1 MEVFLQLIQL
11 FVKRKKGWIFF
22 RNCAMIKGRKEKG
35 EVMEYRIIR
44 SSRRTMALQIEKNG
58 DLVVRAP
65 YCVTDARIASFV
77 SEHTDWVEKQ
87 RARIAAR
94 TLLPLSL
101 DEIKSLRARAEIEL
115 PRRTAYWAERM
126 GVDYTRVTITSAE
139 KRFGSCN
146 SRGGIAYSYRLMQF
160 PEAVIDYV
168 VVHELAH
175 RKEMNHSA
183 RFYAVIEQQ
192 LPDYKER
199 IKLMKSTPRAM

>member
-1 MEVFLQLIQL
+1 M
-11 FVKRKKGWIFF
+11 
-22 RNCAMIKGRKEKG
+22 
-35 EVMEYRIIR
+35 
-44 SSRRTMALQIEKNG
+44 
-58 DLVVRAP
+58 VRAP
-65 YCVTDARIASFV
+65 CHTANARIEAFV
-77 SEHTDWVEKQ
+77 SGHVDWIEKQ
-87 RARIAAR
+87 RDRLAAR
-94 TLLPLSL
+94 ALPPLT
-101 DEIKSLRARAEIEL
+101 DREIAELRARAKADL
-115 PRRTAYWAERM
+115 PARTALWAGRM

-183 RFYAVIEQQ
+183 RFYAVIAEQ

-199 IKLMKSTPRAM
+199 IRLMKATPRAM